1 MFGWVLA
8 VAGGVV
14 ALLLVIWLALGV
26 VSNTTLSADP
36 KNREV
41 AAETTL
47 GNLNCRKE
55 LRATFPFFV
64 LKCRDAS
71 TNP

>member
-1 MFGWVLA
+1 MFGWALA

-26 VSNTTLSADP
+26 SSTTLSADP

-41 AAETTL
+41 VAETTL

-64 LKCRDAS
+64 LKCRDTS